1 MKEQDVDVGIWVKLA
16 LFIIIIANMT
26 MCANS
31 ILISEDVKTIKEHI
45 VKTE

>member
-1 MKEQDVDVGIWVKLA
+1 MNEQDVDVGVLVKLA
-16 LFIIIIANMT
+16 LIIIILACVS

-31 ILISEDVKTIKEHI
+31 IRISEDVRTIKEHM

>member
-16 LFIIIIANMT
+16 LLIIILANMT

-31 ILISEDVKTIKEHI
+31 ILISEDVKAIKEHI

>member
-1 MKEQDVDVGIWVKLA
+1 MKEQDVDVGTWVKLA
-16 LFIIIIANMT
+16 LLFIILACVS

-31 ILISEDVKTIKEHI
+31 IRISEDVRTIKEHM